1 MKLSNFCKELTG
13 NMGLLIKL
21 THNNY
26 VLECLEICV
35 QTCRA
40 LKGQITPSDST
51 GRLQWCLNEFDE
63 LISCLQ
69 SIQKKWEEYQN
80 ILDTGSGNEVLAY
93 RVPVVHTG
101 RQGRPRF
108 YVTREQLGYLASL
121 SFTWS
126 EIAVIL
132 WVSRTTIFRYV
143 PIYYIDMAL
152 MIHFIIMDC
161 L

>member
-26 VLECLEICV
+26 ALECLEICV

-63 LISCLQ
+63 LIMLTINSKEVGRV
-69 SIQKKWEEYQN
+69 SEY
-80 ILDTGSGNEVLAY
+80 S
-93 RVPVVHTG
+93 
-101 RQGRPRF
+101 
-108 YVTREQLGYLASL
+108 
-121 SFTWS
+121 
-126 EIAVIL
+126 
-132 WVSRTTIFRYV
+132 
-143 PIYYIDMAL
+143 
-152 MIHFIIMDC
+152 
-161 L
+161 